1 MKEPVFAFGQSTNK
15 FDFFKFLESIKSQK
29 VNQETKPW
37 IVLDNH
43 RAHHSL
49 ICKDILSE
57 NFRTLF
63 LSAYSCRFNSIESLW
78 ALMKKLFLSYVC
90 DHVYEATTF
99 EFTEG
104 LVKSMIGNL
113 QTSQIQIF

>member
-15 FDFFKFLESIKSQK
+15 FDFFKFLESIKLQR
-29 VNQETKPW
+29 VNQENKPW

-43 RAHHSL
+43 KAHHSL
-49 ICKDILSE
+49 ICKEILSD

-63 LSAYSCRFNSIESLW
+63 LPAYSCRFNSIESLW
-78 ALMKKLFLSYVC
+78 ALMKKLFPSYVC